1 MIERRIGVTT
11 FQCYIDGVWTDSVTG
26 AHFETEDPFLG
37 TTWAKIPRCSEQD
50 VDQAVTAARR
60 ALEVGEWAEM
70 HPSQRG
76 QLMRRLGDL
85 ITRDADHL
93 AATEVQDN
101 GKLYAE
107 MRAQVG
113 YIPQW
118 LYYFGGLA
126 DKIEGAVLPIDKPD
140 MFTYTRHEP
149 VGVVAAVTPWNSPLL
164 LTMWKL
170 APALAAGCTLVLK
183 PSEFTSASTLELM
196 KLVDEAGFPK
206 GVINVVTGF
215 GQDVGHALTT
225 HPGVDKI
232 AFTGG
237 ENSGR
242 LIAKSAADSFKRLTL
257 ELGGKS
263 AQLIFPDAKVDNAV
277 KGVVSGIF
285 AATGQTCIAG
295 SRVLVHKS
303 IHDEFLDKFIA
314 LAKTARMGDPMSLD
328 TQVGPVTTK
337 PQFQKILDCIEGA
350 KTEGAEC
357 VLGGGASTRAECGSG
372 WFIEPTVFDKVT
384 NDMTIAQQ
392 EVFGPVLSVIQFTED
407 EEAYQ
412 LANDTNYGLAAG
424 VWTQD
429 TKRMFTAAKKVRA
442 GNVWTNSYRTVS
454 YMAPFGGFKSS
465 GVGRESGQEAIWDYL
480 ETKSVWIDY
489 GEEQANPFILR

>member
-1 MIERRIGVTT
+1 MFERKSGVTT
-11 FQCYIDGVWTDSVTG
+11 FKCFIDGAWVPSETG
-26 AHFETEDPFLG
+26 AYFETEDPFLG
-37 TTWAKIPRCSEQD
+37 TVWAKIPKCDERD
-50 VDQAVTAARR
+50 VDKAVLAARR
-60 ALEVGEWAEM
+60 ALEGSEWADM
-70 HPSQRG
+70 HPSMRG
-76 QLMRRLGDL
+76 QLMRRLADL

-93 AATEVQDN
+93 AVTEVQDN
-101 GKLYAE
+101 GKLIAE

-118 LYYFGGLA
+118 LHYFGGLA
-126 DKIEGAVLPIDKPD
+126 DKVEGAVLPIDKPD

-196 KLVDEAGFPK
+196 KLVKEAGFPK

-215 GQDVGHALTT
+215 GQDVGYALTT
-225 HPGVDKI
+225 HPEVDKI

-237 ENSGR
+237 EGSGR

-263 AQLIFPDAKVDNAV
+263 AQLIFPDANVDNAV

-303 IHDEFLDKFIA
+303 IHDEFLEKFIA
-314 LAKTARMGDPMSLD
+314 LAKTARMGDPMSLE
-328 TQVGPVTTK
+328 TQVGPVTTR
-337 PQFQKILDCIEGA
+337 PQFEKILGCIESA
-350 KTEGAEC
+350 RKEGAEC
-357 VLGGGASTRAECGSG
+357 VLGGGASTRVECGSG
-372 WFIEPTVFDKVT
+372 WFVEPTVFDKVN

-392 EVFGPVLSVIQFTED
+392 EVFGPVLSVIEFTDD
-407 EEAYQ
+407 EEAYH

-424 VWTQD
+424 VWTRD

-442 GNVWTNSYRTVS
+442 GNIWTNSYRTVS

-465 GVGRESGQEAIWDYL
+465 GVGRESGQDAIWDYL